1 MTKRMSGVE
10 WLITLTISLAL
21 IVITVLS
28 FTHCFTVTHHPE
40 FSAWG
45 PHDPYSNNRIT
56 VTSEGFSP
64 VLMCVFTAI
73 QLILLWFV
81 DKFFACIAGG
91 ILNFYATAIKALQYF
106 LADMGNKIL
115 VDHIYDYSPS
125 YSEYSFRITAYL
137 IVVIGIAVTFLYIAL
152 LFYRTKRISSKT
164 NVEID
169 TNIIEGG
176 TNE

>member
-1 MTKRMSGVE
+1 M
-10 WLITLTISLAL
+10 
-21 IVITVLS
+21 
-28 FTHCFTVTHHPE
+28 
-40 FSAWG
+40 
-45 PHDPYSNNRIT
+45 
-56 VTSEGFSP
+56 
-64 VLMCVFTAI
+64 
-73 QLILLWFV
+73 
-81 DKFFACIAGG
+81 
-91 ILNFYATAIKALQYF
+91 
-106 LADMGNKIL
+106 

-169 TNIIEGG
+169 TNNIEGG